1 MDVAHPIRAVVPT
14 LDGPVLEVLAG
25 TSHPLTTLEIHR
37 LTGVGSSM
45 GVRLVLER
53 LASQGV
59 ALADHRRNAIYY
71 TANRDHLAWP
81 AVEILARLR
90 LALRERLAAE
100 IGLWPIRPIHTSMF
114 GSAARAV
121 GDVSSDID
129 ILLVKPDLPSG
140 DDEPWEDQ
148 VDRLRARVTALTGNR
163 CQAFAVTVDRLA
175 EHVNA
180 ADPIVAAWLTDGIHL
195 AGDQLSTIIEALPPA
210 VGAAARAAARS
221 GARSGARP

>member
-53 LASQGV
+53 LAGQGII
-59 ALADHRRNAIYY
+59 LADHRGNAIYY
-71 TANRDHLAWP
+71 TANRDHLAWH

-90 LALRERLAAE
+90 QALRERLAAE
-100 IGLWPIRPIHTSMF
+100 IGLWSIRPIHASMF
-114 GSAARAV
+114 GSAARAD
-121 GDVSSDID
+121 GDASSDID
-129 ILLVKPDLPSG
+129 ILLIKPDLPAG
-140 DDEPWEDQ
+140 DDEPWEEQ
-148 VDRLRARVTALTGNR
+148 VDRLRARVTALTGNH
-163 CQAFAVTVDRLA
+163 CQAFTVTLGRLA

-180 ADPIVAAWLTDGIHL
+180 ADPIVEAWLADGIHL
-195 AGDQLSTIIEALPPA
+195 AGDQLSTVIESLPPA
-210 VGAAARAAARS
+210 VRSAARPAAR
-221 GARSGARP
+221 R